1 MSLDFSIKVQSDP
14 TPAFKDYLTAHFLSL
29 EKKIMATQASLD
41 ALTAAMNTLVTD
53 VASVN
58 TDVVAILAKIAAGGL
73 TTDQLTQLD
82 AAVTALTSQNT
93 AIEAA
98 DAQLKAALP

>member
-1 MSLDFSIKVQSDP
+1 MTITINVTCDP
-14 TPAFKDYLTAHFLSL
+14 TPAFRDFLNAHFASL
-29 EKKIMATQASLD
+29 EKKLVATQASLD
-41 ALTAAMNTLVTD
+41 ALKAAVATLTTD

-58 TDVVAILAKIAAGGL
+58 TDVIAILAKIAAGGL
-73 TTDQLTQLD
+73 TTDQQADLD
-82 AAVTALTSQNT
+82 TAVTALQAQNT